1 VTFAAS
7 LVKRAREV
15 ALAVAWILLYAAA
28 GTLLAWALLKL
39 NPVPRTSLWY
49 QPVGAAALAL
59 GFTAATWLVGVRLAR
74 RPWSDWG
81 WRAPR
86 RAALTWLGGTG
97 IGLLMAAGA
106 VGLALAT
113 NDAGVS
119 LTGDGGRYLEVALPL
134 ALLLAAAALFEELIF
149 RGFPLRRLADAI
161 GPRVAVTF
169 AAVGFAVAHGANP
182 NASPL
187 GLVNIALAAVLLSF
201 AFFSRG
207 GMVAAWAL
215 HFGWNAGLALAF
227 DAPVS
232 GQRLL
237 VPAVEYTPGRHGW
250 VDGGAFGP
258 EGGIVA
264 SVVLV
269 AGIAVLLGRR
279 VTRPAQ
285 WLA

>member
-134 ALLLAAAALFEELIF
+134 ALLLAAAAWSP
-149 RGFPLRRLADAI
+149 RGPCTSA
-161 GPRVAVTF
+161 GTP
-169 AAVGFAVAHGANP
+169 
-182 NASPL
+182 ASP
-187 GLVNIALAAVLLSF
+187 SP
-201 AFFSRG
+201 ST
-207 GMVAAWAL
+207 
-215 HFGWNAGLALAF
+215 H
-227 DAPVS
+227 P
-232 GQRLL
+232 
-237 VPAVEYTPGRHGW
+237 
-250 VDGGAFGP
+250 
-258 EGGIVA
+258 
-264 SVVLV
+264 
-269 AGIAVLLGRR
+269 
-279 VTRPAQ
+279 
-285 WLA
+285 